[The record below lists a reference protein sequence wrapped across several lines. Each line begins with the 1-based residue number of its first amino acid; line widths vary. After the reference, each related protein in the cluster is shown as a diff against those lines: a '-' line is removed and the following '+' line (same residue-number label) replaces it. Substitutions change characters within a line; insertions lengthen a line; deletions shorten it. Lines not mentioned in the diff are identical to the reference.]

1 MRKERF
7 LIVQAF
13 VIQFPLLAMIAAGF
27 FFGRRLVIDE
37 NTLVTVIADWFM
49 PLLIIQAIR
58 TSRFGL
64 RDLGDLALA
73 AAIITAVMTVVALLF
88 TRLTRS
94 RASEVMMPIMFMNSG
109 FLGIPLLFLWG
120 GETAQSTAIIFD
132 QAIGIF
138 MITGGLVICTGRL
151 TASGLV
157 RLARSPLFLA
167 MIAGFLLRLVPGDLP
182 LILRS
187 TLEFSAGVASPLAAF
202 TVGITIGHNRP
213 EWSGR
218 VAAGIITRFA
228 SGALSGW
235 IATTMLGLSG
245 RTAAAIVLLAAL
257 PSAVFS
263 YVLPARYGVDT
274 RFARSMVAL
283 STAFGLIVIPLL
295 IMILG

>member
-1 MRKERF
+1 M
-7 LIVQAF
+7 LIQAF
-13 VIQFPLLAMIAAGF
+13 TIQFPLLAMIAAGF
-27 FFGRRLVIDE
+27 FFGRKTAIDE

-58 TSRFGL
+58 TSRFEMRL
-64 RDLGDLALA
+64 LGDLALA

-120 GETAQSTAIIFD
+120 GEPAQSLAIIFD
-132 QAIGIF
+132 QAIGIC
-138 MITGGLVICTGRL
+138 MITGGLVICTGRFTL
-151 TASGLV
+151 SGV
-157 RLARSPLFLA
+157 ARLARSPLLLA
-167 MIAGFLLRLVPGDLP
+167 VFAGFLLRLVPGDLP
-182 LILRS
+182 VILRS

-202 TVGITIGHNRP
+202 TVGVTIGHNRP
-213 EWSGR
+213 EWSR
-218 VAAGIITRFA
+218 RIAAGIITRFVA
-228 SGALSGW
+228 GAASGW
-235 IATTMLGLSG
+235 IAALVLGLTG
-245 RTAAAIVLLAAL
+245 RTAAALILLAAL

-274 RFARSMVAL
+274 RFSRSMVAL
-283 STAFGLIVIPLL
+283 STAFGLIAIPLI